1 LTEST
6 EREVEKNK
14 VDQVTTWSRVR
25 EGRYLVK
32 APERQIVEL
41 EIETER
47 DITHDLIDV
56 GSSLSIYPQNSQE
69 EVDLI
74 IAQFGWDPKTLIGN
88 KTVKEMLTHDIDIK
102 SEKIKLKKFHSEYDM
117 QFLSE
122 DLKSHPYLTF
132 SDYAMHPGRIKEIPF
147 SIIEDDLPKIR
158 PRYFSIVNDPYHT
171 EDLKKHHE
179 KSRKFKICFT
189 ALKYLKEGNVEMQEG
204 FCTSFLRSIVDKNET
219 EKRIKVHFSTVN
231 KVIHF

>member
-1 LTEST
+1 MNEST
-6 EREVEKNK
+6 EREIEKNK
-14 VDQVTTWSRVR
+14 VDQVTTWGLVR

-32 APERQIVEL
+32 VPERQIVEL

-69 EVDLI
+69 DVDLI

-117 QFLSE
+117 QFLPE

-132 SDYAMHPGRIKEIPF
+132 RDYAMHPGRIKEIPH

-158 PRYFSIVNDPYHT
+158 PRYFSIVNDPYHSV
-171 EDLKKHHE
+171 DLKKHHD
-179 KSRKFKICFT
+179 KSRNFKICFT
-189 ALKYLKEGNVEMQEG
+189 ALKFLKEGTEEMQEG
-204 FCTSFLRSIVDKNET
+204 FCTSFLRSIMDKKDT
-219 EKRIKVHFSTVN
+219 EKKIKIHFSTVN